1 VDSDNGAGASETRR
15 ECEEPGL
22 TKCPYGIDRF
32 IPKFSRPFSVWRLFV
47 TKRHTEKAFTR
58 LDLKNPKFYVASHHC
73 TARHTR
79 IQTKNVA
86 MKTPTHPLDD
96 LTAAEMTA
104 AASTVKSDLLSTS
117 EDVDESHEIRFS
129 YVTLAEPA
137 KAAMR
142 AYLAGEGPVP
152 ARQAEVIATIVP
164 KMDAYVFVVNLGEDG
179 ASVASKSLVPEGC
192 QPLFSPD
199 DCFLAEEIVKA
210 DDAVCAE
217 LAERYG
223 VDPADF
229 DTCLVCDPWSVH
241 VATPDFDPLKWRPD
255 GRAARLIQCFLYW
268 RNDEADNQYAKPVD
282 LLPVVDLHARKV
294 ISVSKQPGATP
305 PKIGF
310 KTNVN
315 YHRASLETNAYLP
328 TKHRTP
334 MKPLDVTQPAG
345 PNFVVT
351 EGRVVDWDKWSMRLG
366 FNYREGLVI
375 HDATFEGRSVMR
387 RASLVEMAVPYAD
400 PNPPFERKCAFDVGD
415 YGLGYCADSLEL
427 GCDCL
432 GHIKYFDAVLCDS
445 KGTPYVTKKAICM
458 HEEDMGVLWKHVEYV
473 SIYFRSYGQLE

>member
-1 VDSDNGAGASETRR
+1 
-15 ECEEPGL
+15 
-22 TKCPYGIDRF
+22 
-32 IPKFSRPFSVWRLFV
+32 
-47 TKRHTEKAFTR
+47 
-58 LDLKNPKFYVASHHC
+58 
-73 TARHTR
+73 
-79 IQTKNVA
+79 
-86 MKTPTHPLDD
+86 M
-96 LTAAEMTA
+96 
-104 AASTVKSDLLSTS
+104 
-117 EDVDESHEIRFS
+117 
-129 YVTLAEPA
+129 
-137 KAAMR
+137 
-142 AYLAGEGPVP
+142 
-152 ARQAEVIATIVP
+152 
-164 KMDAYVFVVNLGEDG
+164 
-179 ASVASKSLVPEGC
+179 
-192 QPLFSPD
+192 
-199 DCFLAEEIVKA
+199 
-210 DDAVCAE
+210 
-217 LAERYG
+217 
-223 VDPADF
+223 
-229 DTCLVCDPWSVH
+229 
-241 VATPDFDPLKWRPD
+241 
-255 GRAARLIQCFLYW
+255 
-268 RNDEADNQYAKPVD
+268 
-282 LLPVVDLHARKV
+282 VDLHARKV

-351 EGRVVDWDKWSMRLG
+351 EGRVVDWDKWCMRLG

-458 HEEDMGVLWKHVEYV
+458 H
-473 SIYFRSYGQLE
+473 

>member
-1 VDSDNGAGASETRR
+1 
-15 ECEEPGL
+15 
-22 TKCPYGIDRF
+22 
-32 IPKFSRPFSVWRLFV
+32 
-47 TKRHTEKAFTR
+47 
-58 LDLKNPKFYVASHHC
+58 
-73 TARHTR
+73 
-79 IQTKNVA
+79 
-86 MKTPTHPLDD
+86 
-96 LTAAEMTA
+96 
-104 AASTVKSDLLSTS
+104 
-117 EDVDESHEIRFS
+117 
-129 YVTLAEPA
+129 
-137 KAAMR
+137 
-142 AYLAGEGPVP
+142 
-152 ARQAEVIATIVP
+152 
-164 KMDAYVFVVNLGEDG
+164 
-179 ASVASKSLVPEGC
+179 
-192 QPLFSPD
+192 
-199 DCFLAEEIVKA
+199 
-210 DDAVCAE
+210 
-217 LAERYG
+217 
-223 VDPADF
+223 
-229 DTCLVCDPWSVH
+229 
-241 VATPDFDPLKWRPD
+241 
-255 GRAARLIQCFLYW
+255 
-268 RNDEADNQYAKPVD
+268 
-282 LLPVVDLHARKV
+282 V

-473 SIYFRSYGQLE
+473 SFYFTPMGLTSSVL

>member
-1 VDSDNGAGASETRR
+1 
-15 ECEEPGL
+15 
-22 TKCPYGIDRF
+22 
-32 IPKFSRPFSVWRLFV
+32 
-47 TKRHTEKAFTR
+47 
-58 LDLKNPKFYVASHHC
+58 
-73 TARHTR
+73 
-79 IQTKNVA
+79 
-86 MKTPTHPLDD
+86 M
-96 LTAAEMTA
+96 
-104 AASTVKSDLLSTS
+104 
-117 EDVDESHEIRFS
+117 
-129 YVTLAEPA
+129 
-137 KAAMR
+137 
-142 AYLAGEGPVP
+142 
-152 ARQAEVIATIVP
+152 
-164 KMDAYVFVVNLGEDG
+164 
-179 ASVASKSLVPEGC
+179 
-192 QPLFSPD
+192 
-199 DCFLAEEIVKA
+199 
-210 DDAVCAE
+210 
-217 LAERYG
+217 
-223 VDPADF
+223 
-229 DTCLVCDPWSVH
+229 
-241 VATPDFDPLKWRPD
+241 
-255 GRAARLIQCFLYW
+255 
-268 RNDEADNQYAKPVD
+268 
-282 LLPVVDLHARKV
+282 VDLHARKV

-351 EGRVVDWDKWSMRLG
+351 EGRVVTWDKWSMRLG

-473 SIYFRSYGQLE
+473 SFYFRSHGQLE